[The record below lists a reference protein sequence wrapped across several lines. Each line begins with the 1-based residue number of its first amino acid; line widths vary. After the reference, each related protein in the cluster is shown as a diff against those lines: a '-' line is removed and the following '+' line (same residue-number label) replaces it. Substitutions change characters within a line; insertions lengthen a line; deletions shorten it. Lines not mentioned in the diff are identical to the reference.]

1 MKVKYFISVL
11 LIAALTSGCSAKIVG
26 VVKLTDMNMKP
37 LTNES
42 PEGIVVNLINTTGSL
57 SDGGSHA
64 VKTDVQGN
72 FVSADGKVKSGT
84 YKIEASKFGFVTET
98 QTVQVGGF
106 GKREVTLVL
115 KKILQSK
122 RRSIRSRSSDADK
135 IINPGEVNIQPPSM

>member
-1 MKVKYFISVL
+1 MKAKYLLPIL
-11 LIAALTSGCSAKIVG
+11 LIVGLTSGCSAKIGG

-37 LTNES
+37 LTKES
-42 PEGIVVNLINTTGSL
+42 HEGIVVNMINITGSL
-57 SDGGSHA
+57 EDGGSHA
-64 VKTDVQGN
+64 VKTDAKGN
-72 FVSADGKVKSGT
+72 FESAKDKVKKGT
-84 YKIEASKFGFVTET
+84 YKIEATKFGFVTDT
-98 QTVQVGGF
+98 QTIQVGGM